1 MSLRISHTTVDCR
14 DAYAL
19 SQWWKPLLGY
29 TDLPDDPNEPG
40 HEECLITDPV
50 SGQWL
55 LFLEVPDRGSVAEQ
69 PKNSLHL
76 DLCARD
82 GSTRDEEV
90 ERVLGLGAALH
101 EDHREIHGPGT
112 GWVTLSD
119 PEGNL
124 FCIVR
129 SEAERAAGST

>member
-1 MSLRISHTTVDCR
+1 MSLRASHTTTDCR

-19 SQWWKPLLGY
+19 AEWWKPVLGY

-40 HEECLITDPV
+40 HEECLIADPET
-50 SGQWL
+50 GHWL
-55 LFLEVPDRGSVAEQ
+55 LFLEVPDRGTA
-69 PKNSLHL
+69 KNSIHL
-76 DLCARD
+76 DLCARE

-90 ERVLGLGAALH
+90 ERVLGLGATLH
-101 EDHREIHGPGT
+101 EDLRHDDGT
-112 GWVTLSD
+112 GWATLAD

-129 SEAERAAGST
+129 SEAERASD